1 MSAPLNFLIYDQ
13 GMWTMKYLTASALAL
28 SVLSFNASAELLV
41 GGNLFTSIS
50 GDAKAE
56 FDVLD
61 DEITENTD
69 VSGLSV
75 FIGSKNERNNRFLL
89 SLESTTVD
97 FDKSND
103 SEDLTGLNFD
113 WQFVYTDEQIKPYW
127 AIGFGVYKVDE
138 ALVLTGTD
146 KEGDSLSGFAF
157 QLGAGAKIEV
167 TPQFELDVS
176 FKRQAI
182 VWQDIELDVGFV
194 TETISTTYVHNNVN
208 VGAAFMF

>member
-1 MSAPLNFLIYDQ
+1 
-13 GMWTMKYLTASALAL
+13 MKYLTASALAL

-41 GGNLFTSIS
+41 GGNLFSSIS
-50 GDAKAE
+50 GGAE
-56 FDVLD
+56 AEYDILD
-61 DEITENTD
+61 DEVTEDID

-75 FIGSKNERNNRFLL
+75 FIGSKSERNNRFLL

-97 FDKSND
+97 FDDINET
-103 SEDLTGLNFD
+103 EDLTGLNFD

-127 AIGFGVYKVDE
+127 AIGFGIYKIDE
-138 ALVLTGTD
+138 ALILANTN

-194 TETISTTYVHNNVN
+194 TETISTTYVHNSVN